1 MKVCLARAAA
11 AVAMTAAITATNRK
25 KNMLRKLY
33 LLFGIGVIGIY
44 SLASWFGWELA
55 NDGKNSRLGMPFV
68 SGYRGGK

>member
-1 MKVCLARAAA
+1 
-11 AVAMTAAITATNRK
+11 
-25 KNMLRKLY
+25 MLRKLY